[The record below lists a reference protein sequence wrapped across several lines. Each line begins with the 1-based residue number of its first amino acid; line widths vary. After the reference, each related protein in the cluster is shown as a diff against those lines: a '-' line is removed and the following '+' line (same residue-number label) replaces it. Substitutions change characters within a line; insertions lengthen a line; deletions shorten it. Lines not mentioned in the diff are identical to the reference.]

1 MDFTLHQLK
10 TFIKLIECQSV
21 TKAAEELYL
30 TQPAVSIQLKNFQ
43 KQFDIPLTE
52 VVGRQ
57 LYITDFGK
65 EVAQSA
71 QRILDEIEVIN
82 YKTKSF
88 KGKLAGR
95 IKLSIVSTAK
105 YVMPYFLS
113 DFMSAHSAVDL
124 IMDVTNKAR
133 VIESLEKNEVDFA
146 MVSVLPKQLKL
157 NRVELM
163 QNKLYL
169 VGGSCLNRNPKQPI
183 VRLCQKHPLL
193 FREKGSATRAAM
205 EDFLSKKDIPIFKKM
220 ELTSN
225 EALKQAVVAGL
236 GYSIMPLI
244 GIKNEL
250 KNNDL
255 EIIPYRGLPIVT
267 HWNLVWLKSKKLSPA
282 AKAFLEFV
290 EADKERIIKE
300 TFDWFEKY

>member
-10 TFIKLIECQSV
+10 IFVKLTEYQSI
-21 TKAAEELYL
+21 TKASEELYL

-57 LYITDFGK
+57 LYITEFGK
-65 EVAQSA
+65 EVARSA

-82 YKTKSF
+82 YKTTSF

-113 DFMSAHSAVDL
+113 DFMRKHKGIDL
-124 IMDVTNKAR
+124 MMDVTNKAK

-146 MVSVLPKQLKL
+146 MVSVLPEQLKL
-157 NRVELM
+157 NRIELM

-169 VGGSCLNRNPKQPI
+169 VGGTVLNRKKNES
-183 VRLCQKHPLL
+183 VMRLFQKHPLL
-193 FREKGSATRAAM
+193 FREQGSATRAAM
-205 EDFLSKKDIPIFKKM
+205 EAFLNKKDIQPFKKI

-225 EALKQAVVAGL
+225 EALKQAIVAGL

-250 KNNDL
+250 KNQDL
-255 EIIPYRGLPIVT
+255 EIIPYRGLPIIT

-290 EADKERIIKE
+290 ETDKERIIKE